1 MADVAGEERKR
12 SALAQERS
20 RDTRRRLVRAAML
33 LWDERGYDTGIE
45 TTTVA
50 EIAGLAG
57 VTKATFYLHFTR
69 KEDILHEM
77 ARETAVSFDEDAEV
91 LLRKQLPTTQ
101 VLDRLHA
108 SLATR
113 LQSIDRA
120 AVVRSMAETR
130 RQALLIHTPATHS
143 FDRTYVRVLRYAQ
156 TRGDLPASMDLDDV
170 SRVLQA
176 VVMDTMEEWATGD
189 LRTLR
194 APLIRRTTLVL
205 AGVAASA

>member
-50 EIAGLAG
+50 G
-57 VTKATFYLHFTR
+57 VTKATFYLHFAR

-77 ARETAVSFDEDAEV
+77 ALETAVSFDEDAEA

-101 VLDRLHA
+101 VLDRLHS

-113 LQSIDRA
+113 IQSIDRA

-130 RQALLIHTPATHS
+130 RQALLIHLPATHS
-143 FDRTYVRVLRYAQ
+143 FNVTYARVLRYAQ
-156 TRGDLPASMDLDDV
+156 TRGDLPASMNIDDV

-194 APLIRRTTLVL
+194 APLIRRTALVL

>member
-1 MADVAGEERKR
+1 
-12 SALAQERS
+12 
-20 RDTRRRLVRAAML
+20 ML
-33 LWDERGYDTGIE
+33 LWDERGYDDGIE

-57 VTKATFYLHFTR
+57 VTKATFYLHFAR

-77 ARETAVSFDEDAEV
+77 ARETALAFDEDAEV

-101 VLDRLHA
+101 LLDRLHS

-113 LQSIDRA
+113 IQSTERA

-130 RQALLIHTPATHS
+130 RQALLVHLPSTHS
-143 FDRTYVRVLRYAQ
+143 FDRTYAHVLRYAQ
-156 TRGDLPASMDLDDV
+156 TRGDLPAAMDVDEV

-176 VVMDTMEEWATGD
+176 IVMDTMEEWATGD

-194 APLIRRTTLVL
+194 APLIRRTALVL